1 MGGILMK
8 RILLVEDDVLLGK
21 AIVESLSE
29 ANLEMT
35 WAKTGTEVFE
45 ILKSQTPDLV
55 YLDIMLPDIDGYA
68 VLKKMKDDANYQSI
82 PVVML
87 TNLGQMSEISKA
99 MEMGAADYIIK
110 ANIDLEKLAEL
121 THKKYLPD

>member
-1 MGGILMK
+1 MK